1 MSVAFVYVVVV
12 VSEEEV
18 CTFTVRVLVS
28 ARLSV
33 IINLW
38 STSELSTRYFVV
50 TYVPS
55 YISVLSKGIAFPVLA
70 PVISDIVTN

>member
-1 MSVAFVYVVVV
+1 MVVE
-12 VSEEEV
+12 SEEEA
-18 CTFTVRVLVS
+18 CTFTVRVVAS

-33 IINLW
+33 ITNLW
-38 STSELSTRYFVV
+38 STSELSTRYFEV

-70 PVISDIVTN
+70 PEHLQ